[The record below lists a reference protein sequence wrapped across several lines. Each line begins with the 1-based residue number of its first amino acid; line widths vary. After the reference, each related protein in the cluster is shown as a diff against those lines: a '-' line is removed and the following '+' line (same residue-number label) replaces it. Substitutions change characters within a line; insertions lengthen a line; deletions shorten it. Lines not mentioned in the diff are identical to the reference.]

1 MLELAG
7 LDPGLWDDFDPE
19 DPAGPR
25 SQEVVD
31 TVYAAFRTRPMQE
44 WEARL
49 RAAGQ
54 SASCVLDARAVV
66 DLDQMAHRAVF
77 QDDPAENPAAPRT
90 IGGAFMASEDGP
102 AIAGRASAIGEDTEA
117 VLADFGFS
125 GAEVAALREA
135 GAIRPAPAI

>member
-1 MLELAG
+1 MK
-7 LDPGLWDDFDPE
+7 
-19 DPAGPR
+19 
-25 SQEVVD
+25 
-31 TVYAAFRTRPMQE
+31 E

-54 SASCVLDARAVV
+54 SASCVLDAKAVA

-77 QDDPAENPAAPRT
+77 QDDPAEDPAAPRT

-117 VLADFGFS
+117 VLADLGFS

-135 GAIRPAPAI
+135 GAIRAVEPSAPA